1 MWASLVVQMVK
12 HLSVMQEIQVQFL
25 GWENPLEKEMAAH
38 SSTFA
43 GKIPSIGEAGSLQS
57 WVAKQSDTA
66 EQLNNSNSKHH

>member
-1 MWASLVVQMVK
+1 MVK
-12 HLSVMQEIQVQFL
+12 NPPSMQEMWVQHL
-25 GWENPLEKEMAAH
+25 GQEDHLEKEMAAH

-66 EQLNNSNSKHH
+66 EQLNNSNSKLIINK